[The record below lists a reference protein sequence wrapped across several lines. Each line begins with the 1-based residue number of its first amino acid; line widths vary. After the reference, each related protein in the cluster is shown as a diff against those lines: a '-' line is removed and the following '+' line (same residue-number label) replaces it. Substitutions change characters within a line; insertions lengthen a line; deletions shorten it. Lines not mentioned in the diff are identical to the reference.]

1 MAVVRV
7 EIPGGRVYGMW
18 LEEDRPSSHPQLD
31 MSSLLRP
38 QVLPF

>member
-18 LEEDRPSSHPQLD
+18 LKEDSPSSHPQLD
-31 MSSLLRP
+31 MSPLLRL
-38 QVLPF
+38 QV